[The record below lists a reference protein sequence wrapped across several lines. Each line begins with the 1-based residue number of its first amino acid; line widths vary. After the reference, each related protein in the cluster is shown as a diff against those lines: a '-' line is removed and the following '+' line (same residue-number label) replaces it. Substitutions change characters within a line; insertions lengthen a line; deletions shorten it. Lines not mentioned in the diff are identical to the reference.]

1 MKDGLIQRLFA
12 AWPQMFTPIRNGLA
26 YPAPEQR
33 ITCGDGWFPIID
45 TLCEALQWETDH
57 AAAPQIVVGQIK
69 SKLGSMRFAAP
80 GPCSE
85 RQGGMIHMALML
97 SACID
102 EDQPWP
108 GTVETG
114 ESLPLQHGADA
125 IIRTARE
132 GAGSLIV
139 GKHLR
144 TDAIIRIIKNTTAP
158 LTVTAGDRSGDALAR
173 IARAGGSRVTI
184 DFS

>member
-1 MKDGLIQRLFA
+1 MKDELIQRLFA
-12 AWPQMFTPIRNGLA
+12 AWPQIFAPIRNGLA

-33 ITCGDGWFPIID
+33 IACGDGWFPILD

-57 AAAPQIVVGQIK
+57 ASAPQIVVAQVK
-69 SKLGSMRFAAP
+69 AKLGSMRIAAP
-80 GPCSE
+80 GPRSE

-108 GTVETG
+108 RMAEAGMA
-114 ESLPLQHGADA
+114 PQHGADS
-125 IIRTARE
+125 IIRVARE
-132 GAGSLIV
+132 GDGPLVV
-139 GKHLR
+139 GRNLS
-144 TDAIIRIIKNTTAP
+144 TDAIVRIVRSTAAP
-158 LTVTAGDRSGDALAR
+158 VTVKAGDRGGDALVR
-173 IARAGGSRVTI
+173 IVKVGGNRVTI